1 MFLDAKPFIFPTN
14 SDISFVFV
22 WEGLGD
28 PQETDT
34 RVHVLTV
41 VYSVCVATSLGHLI
55 ALKERGSRR
64 KNMGMGF
71 PVDSVVKNSPAIAGD
86 QEMWV

>member
-1 MFLDAKPFIFPTN
+1 M
-14 SDISFVFV
+14 

-41 VYSVCVATSLGHLI
+41 VYAVCVATSLGHLI

-71 PVDSVVKNSPAIAGD
+71 PVGSVVKNWPARAGA
-86 QEMWV
+86 QETWV

>member
-1 MFLDAKPFIFPTN
+1 MGGP
-14 SDISFVFV
+14 
-22 WEGLGD
+22 WG
-28 PQETDT
+28 PQETET
-34 RVHVLTV
+34 PVHVLMV
-41 VYSVCVATSLGHLI
+41 MYSVCVATSLGRLI

-71 PVDSVVKNSPAIAGD
+71 PVGSVVKNSPAVAGD